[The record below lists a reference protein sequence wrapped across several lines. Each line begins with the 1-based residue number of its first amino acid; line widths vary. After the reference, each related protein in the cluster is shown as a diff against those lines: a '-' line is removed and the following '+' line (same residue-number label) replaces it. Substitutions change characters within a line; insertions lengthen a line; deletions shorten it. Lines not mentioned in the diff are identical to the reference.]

1 MSKQKKHPLVLAH
14 VNIYKGDVL
23 TVCNADGSKLHPAY
37 LTARNKGEYTVS
49 HWDDTWLY
57 YGDGEKGEIDWLF
70 CRIIKEGKKPAN
82 SDPAMFK
89 KNKEAKGEMKYQV
102 GITINNCFEVEAEN
116 GEKAEEIVREYDL
129 HKTCEDMDFNI
140 TYVDE
145 VEAKKREQQ

>member
-1 MSKQKKHPLVLAH
+1 
-14 VNIYKGDVL
+14 
-23 TVCNADGSKLHPAY
+23 
-37 LTARNKGEYTVS
+37 
-49 HWDDTWLY
+49 
-57 YGDGEKGEIDWLF
+57 
-70 CRIIKEGKKPAN
+70 
-82 SDPAMFK
+82 
-89 KNKEAKGEMKYQV
+89 MKYQV